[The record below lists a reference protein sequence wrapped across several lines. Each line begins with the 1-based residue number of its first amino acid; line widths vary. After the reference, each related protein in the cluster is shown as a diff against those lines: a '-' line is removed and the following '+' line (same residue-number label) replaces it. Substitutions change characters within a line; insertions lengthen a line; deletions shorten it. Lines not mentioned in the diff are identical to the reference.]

1 MKDEERPMGKRII
14 KRKEAKI
21 GLVYDLLS
29 YSTSL
34 EENESIIGIVEAQ
47 KGTVFQIRQQTDRID
62 EETRAYKPGK
72 FRDVIQYL
80 LKRGEEVKL
89 FPSQLTETEER
100 ILEKLLSEDSTISN
114 NAQKWRSGGSR
125 DE

>member
-62 EETRAYKPGK
+62 EETRACKPGK

-114 NAQKWRSGGSR
+114 NAQRWRS
-125 DE
+125 E